1 MKMKKL
7 IAVMMILSAAVLPAA
22 DIAVPCLKGSETY
35 KHVVLP
41 AVKFNK
47 GDRVILNFDM
57 FMERP
62 VARGWA
68 PVVSLQINGKIVREK
83 DAKGAA
89 RMRGVNAQGFKVKD
103 KDKEVVRSWWY
114 QGSRLYVFYAP
125 QAGKADSRVLL
136 GENAGK
142 YSMDVTDL
150 MVSGK
155 PVRFRA
161 VNYLYRELAGFD
173 AILKLQKIEFK
184 VVPGKK

>member
-7 IAVMMILSAAVLPAA
+7 IALMMILSAAVLSAA

-68 PVVSLQINGKIVREK
+68 PIVALQVNGKTVRAK
-83 DAKGAA
+83 DSKGNLRMVGANAA
-89 RMRGVNAQGFKVKD
+89 GFKVKD
-103 KDKEVVRSWWY
+103 KDKEILRSWWY
-114 QGSRLYVFYAP
+114 QNTRLYVFYGP
-125 QAGKADSRVLL
+125 QAGTADNRLL
-136 GENAGK
+136 
-142 YSMDVTDL
+142 
-150 MVSGK
+150 
-155 PVRFRA
+155 
-161 VNYLYRELAGFD
+161 
-173 AILKLQKIEFK
+173 
-184 VVPGKK
+184 